1 MNTKSKTIAEMAAAL
16 ADNPSVEQDVQKE
29 IQRNAMV
36 SYLLSLRVSKGLT
49 QEQVAT
55 AMGCDASKISRLESG
70 NDETLK
76 WGDIADYTS
85 ALNVQMFVLV
95 EDPTLPAAER
105 IKQCVFSIHEHLN
118 DLTELARQVGS
129 DDKIARKINEFSGE
143 VLFNFL
149 LQYQDH
155 RENLRSV
162 FKFAP
167 INQPTLCASEPA
179 STPAIESSDKVLA

>member
-1 MNTKSKTIAEMAAAL
+1 MAAAL

-95 EDPTLPAAER
+95 EDPTN
-105 IKQCVFSIHEHLN
+105 K
-118 DLTELARQVGS
+118 
-129 DDKIARKINEFSGE
+129 
-143 VLFNFL
+143 
-149 LQYQDH
+149 
-155 RENLRSV
+155 
-162 FKFAP
+162 
-167 INQPTLCASEPA
+167 
-179 STPAIESSDKVLA
+179 